1 MRAWPPR
8 KSSKDRIG
16 GIAVRSI
23 ESRDEG
29 NLSIVVGLRSQEV
42 NRNCKMRKS

>member
-16 GIAVRSI
+16 GMTVLRKLR
-23 ESRDEG
+23 RDSTKVVEDMA
-29 NLSIVVGLRSQEV
+29 IVCTGV
-42 NRNCKMRKS
+42 